1 MKEPIKMRA
10 LCNRVALLYASKRAS
25 AGIHFIVSEK
35 ITEAIV
41 SDSDFQIKQT
51 LKELAAD
58 RKKRAFKMQYANFY
72 WIRRSLEKILTQ
84 EKDMPKYQA
93 KQADKIV
100 RGALADYMQ
109 DYGELTLPQKA
120 RSEKDV

>member
-1 MKEPIKMRA
+1 MKELIKMRA
-10 LCNRVALLYASKRAS
+10 LCSRIALLYASKRALP
-25 AGIHFIVSEK
+25 GIHFVVYEK
-35 ITEAIV
+35 ITKAIV

-72 WIRRSLEKILTQ
+72 WIRRSLETILMQ
-84 EKDMPKYQA
+84 EKDMPKNQA
-93 KQADKIV
+93 KQANKII

-109 DYGELTLPQKA
+109 DYRELTIPQKA
-120 RSEKDV
+120 RVKKDV